1 MRHETPVASAPKR
14 TIFASRRFQLFFTTC
29 IAALVPYV
37 LRILSGVPFHEPA
50 IVNALLFNAIA
61 VIIAFWVRLSIE
73 PYPGIRQSY
82 VIFPA
87 AAVGHGA
94 VLFILLMTRLPYDRI
109 GLVLGFAVHVF
120 LAYVVWFLVQR
131 RIRLR
136 IGVVP
141 LGSASQLTEIP
152 SVDWVRLSKPSLPD
166 LEPLDAIVVDLSRD
180 LPDEWERML
189 ADAAV
194 AGLMVYHAKQLA
206 ESLTGRVQIKHLSE
220 NNFGML
226 IPGRGYFYL
235 KMLVDFGTAVLV
247 APVAL
252 PLVLIVAL
260 VIRLADGKPALFRQE
275 RIGRSGS
282 IFTLYKFRTMATGG
296 EFDGSPTALAA
307 LATDHRDPRVTRL
320 GALLRKTR
328 IDELPQIIN
337 ILRGEMSWIGPRPE
351 PQHLSPWFVAEIPF
365 YRYSYVVKPGITG
378 WAQVNQGYVSGIDK
392 IALKLQYD
400 FYYIKNFSPWL
411 DVLIMFKT
419 LKTMLTGS
427 GAR

>member
-1 MRHETPVASAPKR
+1 MRHDLPVATAPKR
-14 TIFASRRFQLFFTTC
+14 TIFASRRFQLVFTSLLAGL
-29 IAALVPYV
+29 IPYV
-37 LRILSGVPFHEPA
+37 LRVLSGVPFHEPA
-50 IVNALLFNAIA
+50 IANALWFNALA

-87 AAVGHGA
+87 AAVGHGT
-94 VLFILLMTRLPYDRI
+94 VLFILVMTRLPYDRV
-109 GLVLGFAVHVF
+109 GLVAGFAIHVL
-120 LAYVVWFLVQR
+120 LAYVIWFSVQR

-141 LGSASQLTEIP
+141 FGAASQLMQIP
-152 SVDWVRLSKPSLPD
+152 SVDWVKLSNPSLPD

-180 LPDEWERML
+180 MPADWERML

-206 ESLTGRVQIKHLSE
+206 ESLTGRVQIRHLSE

-235 KMLVDFGTAVLV
+235 KMLVDFGAAFVV
-247 APVAL
+247 APIAL
-252 PLVLIVAL
+252 PMILVVAT
-260 VIRLADGKPALFRQE
+260 VIRLVDGKPALFRQE
-275 RIGRSGS
+275 RIGRSGA
-282 IFTLYKFRTMATGG
+282 IFMLYKFRTMATQG
-296 EFDGSPTALAA
+296 DLDSSRAALAA
-307 LATDHRDPRVTRL
+307 LATEDRDPRVTRL
-320 GALLRKTR
+320 GAFLRKTR

-351 PQHLSPWFVAEIPF
+351 PHKLTSHFVAEIPF
-365 YRYSYVVKPGITG
+365 YRYRHVVKPGITG

-411 DVLIMFKT
+411 DVLITFKT
-419 LKTMLTGS
+419 VKTMITGS